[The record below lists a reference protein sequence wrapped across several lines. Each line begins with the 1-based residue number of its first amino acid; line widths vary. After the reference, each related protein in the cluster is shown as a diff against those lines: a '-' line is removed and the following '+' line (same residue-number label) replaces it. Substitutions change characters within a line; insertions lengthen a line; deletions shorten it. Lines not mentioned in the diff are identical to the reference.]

1 MTRLAAILA
10 AVLCLFATAAEARHG
25 HHGHHGYRFVAHH
38 RVAVPHYAHLRHHRH
53 YRGVL
58 ALRGHAGRVGGLS
71 EAGATELAHPAGC
84 PSTAFCGCG
93 ASIEVFGHSRRDLWL
108 AAAWFRFPPAQ
119 AAPGM
124 VAVRSHHVMVIRSVV
139 GPGMAVVYDAN
150 SGHHRTQLHTVSLAG
165 YSIRNPHGG

>member
-25 HHGHHGYRFVAHH
+25 HHPGHSHMAAHRLAVHNGYHHG
-38 RVAVPHYAHLRHHRH
+38 HHRH
-53 YRGVL
+53 YHRAP
-58 ALRGHAGRVGGLS
+58 ALRGRAGRLGGVS
-71 EAGATELAHPAGC
+71 DVAATELAHPAGC

-93 ASIEVFGHSRRDLWL
+93 ASVEVFGHSRRDLWL